1 MHILFVRLFNLFVFH
16 LQLDVVTPLL
26 LNASL
31 LLVLT
36 TDYSDWLV
44 QVTES
49 ELIDNDRIFW
59 VFTIVWLNNIELID
73 FILFDKW
80 NQVLKITEMND
91 CCLFVTFSFL
101 TALFFKIVINS
112 LTH

>member
-91 CCLFVTFSFL
+91 CCFLFIVFSLIF
-101 TALFFKIVINS
+101 
-112 LTH
+112 